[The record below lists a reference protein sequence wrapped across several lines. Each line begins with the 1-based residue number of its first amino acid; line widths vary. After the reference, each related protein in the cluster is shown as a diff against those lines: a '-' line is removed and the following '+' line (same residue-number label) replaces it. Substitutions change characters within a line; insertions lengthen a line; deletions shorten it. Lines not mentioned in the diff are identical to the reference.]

1 MLKNILFLFLF
12 SLIVSCN
19 STSSITDIGNYYNKT
34 EKFNSDFFTQKVQS
48 INSYVSNVDSKS
60 NDIVSFSANHLKIDG
75 NKRNI
80 TENESIKKIILKNNS
95 IVKVRYKEHLQNNLI
110 NSKEFYY
117 NNDSLV
123 CIKLNHISPNHLN
136 QAILYQRVIYVKDKK
151 TIADSDEFN
160 SQITSN
166 ELVSIGLKSLK
177 DEYHNLN

>member
-1 MLKNILFLFLF
+1 MLKNIIFLFLL
-12 SLIVSCN
+12 SLLVSCN
-19 STSSITDIGNYYNKT
+19 SSSLIADTTSYNHNVSGI
-34 EKFNSDFFTQKVQS
+34 NSDFFTQKIQS

-60 NDIVSFSANHLKIDG
+60 NDIISFNSNHLKIEG
-75 NKRNI
+75 SKRII
-80 TENESIKKIILKNNS
+80 TENESIKKVILKNNS

-136 QAILYQRVIYVKDKK
+136 QAILYQRVIYVKDELS
-151 TIADSDEFN
+151 IADSDEFN

-166 ELVSIGLKSLK
+166 ELVSMGIKNLK